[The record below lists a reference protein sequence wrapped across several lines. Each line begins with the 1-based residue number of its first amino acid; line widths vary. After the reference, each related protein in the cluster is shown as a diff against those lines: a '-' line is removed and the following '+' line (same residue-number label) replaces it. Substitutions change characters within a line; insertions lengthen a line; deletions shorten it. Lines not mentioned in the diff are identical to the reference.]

1 MEEKKTEVVSD
12 PANPNNLKIKK
23 QSKLVKE
30 FKSFI
35 TRGNVVDMAVG
46 VIMGSAFG
54 SIVTSVTN
62 ILLSVCTWSVP
73 GGLSGLITVL
83 PALNNSQKGLSAATG
98 LGQTF
103 QAADLQDLAKAYA
116 VSLYGDAN
124 PTAAI
129 IESMKTTI
137 LSKYS
142 LYGTTYVY
150 NQSATINW
158 GAFINAV
165 ISFLIIALTLFV
177 ILKVFTY
184 LQAKR
189 KNYEAQIQLKSGFMY
204 EDAYNAKKAEL
215 EKQAK
220 DAEAANQAK
229 LALEKEENMKQE
241 QLDTLKAIKELL
253 EKQGK

>member
-1 MEEKKTEVVSD
+1 MNWGKAT
-12 PANPNNLKIKK
+12 
-23 QSKLVKE
+23 
-30 FKSFI
+30 
-35 TRGNVVDMAVG
+35 
-46 VIMGSAFG
+46 
-54 SIVTSVTN
+54 VTN
-62 ILLSVCTWSVP
+62 SRVNASA
-73 GGLSGLITVL
+73 SGVAIYATSGAEAGKNSEITLV
-83 PALNNSQKGLSAATG
+83 NN
-98 LGQTF
+98 
-103 QAADLQDLAKAYA
+103 
-116 VSLYGDAN
+116 
-124 PTAAI
+124 I
-129 IESMKTTI
+129 IEG
-137 LSKYS
+137 KYS